1 MRTRQLDFT
10 AIVVAVVVVA
20 AAPVARAGDNQR
32 LVVHEWGTF
41 TCLQDEHG
49 REVAG
54 INIDDE
60 PVPRFVHNLAP
71 YIQNRAVLSDDHW
84 TYRQKGAPSF
94 HPLVTMRLETPVIYF
109 YPPANQVTPF
119 LLNVDVQFRGGW
131 LTEFYPKAKADAP
144 GLIGG
149 NFRFRN
155 LTPQTIGS
163 LGWHDLKVGTT
174 GAGPQTTD
182 NVWLAP
188 RKVNAVSVSTASGES
203 EKYLFYRGVGQ
214 LRAPLRVS
222 GDTSSTLTVHAN
234 FDEVLAP
241 QKSVPI
247 KHLWLVDIAEDGGT
261 AYRALDPVTVNS
273 DTRAVVAT
281 THAHFSPGEYARSA
295 DDRGL
300 LKQSMHKA
308 LVAEGLYDDEATAML
323 ATWNRAYFESPG
335 LRLFFVVPREWVD
348 YYLPLSISKP
358 ADVNRVMIARVELV
372 SPRQRE
378 LLRQLAGSTPSDGK
392 WISQIKDSPAQE
404 RFMAGRSDFG
414 DLGVPIPA
422 DYQLYLQLGRF
433 RNALVVSEERVRPHA
448 NLTRFVNTYGLHPF
462 RITDTRTGGSTRTGT
477 SGGNR

>member
-1 MRTRQLDFT
+1 MRTCPFGFT
-10 AIVVAVVVVA
+10 AIVVAVGLVA
-20 AAPVARAGDNQR
+20 GSPARGSDNQR

-71 YIQNRAVLSDDHW
+71 YIQNRSVLSDDHW
-84 TYRQKGAPSF
+84 TYRQKGTPSF

-109 YPPANQVTPF
+109 YPPANQITPF

-188 RKVNAVSVSTASGES
+188 RKVNAVSVSTAAGES

-214 LRAPLRVS
+214 RRAPLRVS

-234 FDEVLAP
+234 FDEVIGA
-241 QKSVPI
+241 QKSLPI
-247 KHLWLVDIAEDGGT
+247 KHLWLVDVAEDGST
-261 AYRALDPVTVNS
+261 AYRALDPVMVTS

-281 THAHFSPGEYARSA
+281 THAQFSPGEYARSK

-300 LKQSMHKA
+300 LNQSMHKA
-308 LVAEGLYDDEATAML
+308 LVAEGLYEDEATAML

-348 YYLPLSISKP
+348 YYLPLSMSKP

-378 LLRQLAGSTPSDGK
+378 LYDNFRPRRHRTANGSVESRTHRPSSDLWPAARILATWECRFRTITSFICNSAGSATPWSY
-392 WISQIKDSPAQE
+392 
-404 RFMAGRSDFG
+404 R
-414 DLGVPIPA
+414 
-422 DYQLYLQLGRF
+422 
-433 RNALVVSEERVRPHA
+433 RNA
-448 NLTRFVNTYGLHPF
+448 F
-462 RITDTRTGGSTRTGT
+462 DRTPI
-477 SGGNR
+477 

>member
-1 MRTRQLDFT
+1 MRAWPIHFGCLFAATVLAT
-10 AIVVAVVVVA
+10 GPGAVI
-20 AAPVARAGDNQR
+20 AGDPGAPGR

-41 TCLQDEHG
+41 TCLQDAHG

-60 PVPRFVHNLAP
+60 PVPKFVHNLAP
-71 YIQNRAVLSDDHW
+71 FIQNRAILSDDHW
-84 TYRQKGAPSF
+84 TYRQKGVPSF

-109 YPPANQVTPF
+109 YPTANQITPF

-155 LTPQTIGS
+155 LSPQTVSS

-174 GAGPQTTD
+174 GAGPQTTE

-188 RKVNAVSVSTASGES
+188 RKVNAVSVTTPAGES

-222 GDTSSTLTVHAN
+222 GDTSSTLLVQAN
-234 FDEVLAP
+234 FDEVLPP
-241 QKSVPI
+241 QKSLPI
-247 KHLWLVDIAEDGGT
+247 KHLWLVDVGEDGST
-261 AYRALDPVTVNS
+261 AFRALEPATVTS
-273 DTRAVVAT
+273 DMRAVVT
-281 THAHFSPGEYARSA
+281 TANARFSPGEYGHSK
-295 DDRGL
+295 DDRSL

-308 LVAEGLYDDEATAML
+308 LVSEGLYDDEATAML
-323 ATWNRAYFESPG
+323 STWNRAYFRSPG
-335 LRLFFVVPREWVD
+335 MRLFFVVPREWVD
-348 YYLPLSISKP
+348 YYLPLSLSKP
-358 ADVNRVMIARVELV
+358 ADVNRVMIARVELI

-378 LLRQLAGSTPSDGK
+378 LLRQLAATAPSDGK
-392 WISQIKDSPAQE
+392 WIGKIKDSAAME

-414 DLGVPIPA
+414 DLGVSIPE
-422 DYQLYLQLGRF
+422 DYRLYLALGRF
-433 RNALVVSEERVRPHA
+433 RNALVVGEERARPHA

-462 RITDTRTGGSTRTGT
+462 RLETRVGGTAGT

>member
-1 MRTRQLDFT
+1 MRTRQLGFT
-10 AIVVAVVVVA
+10 ALVVAVAAVA
-20 AAPVARAGDNQR
+20 AAPVARAGDNER
-32 LVVHEWGTF
+32 LIVHEWGTF

-109 YPPANQVTPF
+109 YPPANQITPF

-188 RKVNAVSVSTASGES
+188 RKVNAVPVSTAGGES

-222 GDTSSTLTVHAN
+222 GDTSSTLTVQAN
-234 FDEVLAP
+234 FDEVLAS
-241 QKSVPI
+241 QKSLPI

-261 AYRALDPVTVNS
+261 AYRALDPVTVTS

-281 THAHFSPGEYARSA
+281 THAHFSPGEYARSKE
-295 DDRGL
+295 DRGL

-308 LVAEGLYDDEATAML
+308 LVVEGLYDDEATAML

-348 YYLPLSISKP
+348 YYLPLSMSKP

-378 LLRQLAGSTPSDGK
+378 LLRQLAGATPSDGK
-392 WISQIKDSPAQE
+392 WISRIKDSPAQE
-404 RFMAGRSDFG
+404 KFMAGRSDFG

-462 RITDTRTGGSTRTGT
+462 RITDTRTGESARTGT
-477 SGGNR
+477 GGGNR